1 MFWRLSTLHM
11 AQTWYR
17 HYSTATWYN
26 PSCVDKSDQVFAIN
40 TTCRQHNLQFL
51 DSYKTLWCSGNTE
64 REPGSR
70 CNYVDDWFAIE
81 QDDEN
86 YRDPHGCERSC
97 STAGPDCVACEHEDF
112 FHCNSTGFCINKEMV
127 CDGHPHPSCGGND
140 EGIYHCLEIY
150 FKKRIVKRYAT
161 LICPS
166 IIYPDNKNE
175 CA

>member
-51 DSYKTLWCSGNTE
+51 DSYKTLWCSGNTK

-70 CNYVDDWFAIE
+70 CNYVDNWFASE

-97 STAGPDCVACEHEDF
+97 STAGPDCVACKHEDF
-112 FHCNSTGFCINKEMV
+112 FHFNSIGFCINKEMV

-166 IIYPDNKNE
+166 VIYPDNNNE